1 MGLLGG
7 ACCVLSPTLS
17 LMSPYRYSA
26 LGCMLFTVRSV
37 AEGSGDVLVSPASVY
52 SQKESKLATRVLPD
66 TVRDHLETMDPL
78 LGITGGKSPS
88 FPAFPLQ

>member
-1 MGLLGG
+1 MGLPGG

-26 LGCMLFTVRSV
+26 LGCVLFTVRSV
-37 AEGSGDVLVSPASVY
+37 AEGSGTVLVSPASVY

-66 TVRDHLETMDPL
+66 TVRDRLKS
-78 LGITGGKSPS
+78 GIAGGKRPS
-88 FPAFPLQ
+88 FPAIPLQ